1 MHSIFIIVQFKS
13 CSTFDSDFYR
23 RFKSNQFDFV
33 FVKNDIE
40 TYKFF
45 EFDKLFNKRVIK
57 KDKNVTTQYLT
68 RWKNYDFQ
76 FDKWINIKNLNNV
89 KNLIDQ
95 YKITIEII
103 MSNKKQRR
111 NNTIT
116 IQLTS
121 TLITIQSTSISISNF
136 FDKRRF
142 DRFRKI
148 QQ

>member
-57 KDKNVTTQYLT
+57 KNKNVTTQYLA

-76 FDKWINIKNLNNV
+76 FNKWISIKNLNNV

-95 YKITIEII
+95 YEITIEITI
-103 MSNKKQRR
+103 SNKKQRR
-111 NNTIT
+111 NNS
-116 IQLTS
+116 TS
-121 TLITIQSTSISISNF
+121 TLITIQSTSISISNS
-136 FDKRRF
+136 FDKRCF
-142 DRFRKI
+142 DKSRKI